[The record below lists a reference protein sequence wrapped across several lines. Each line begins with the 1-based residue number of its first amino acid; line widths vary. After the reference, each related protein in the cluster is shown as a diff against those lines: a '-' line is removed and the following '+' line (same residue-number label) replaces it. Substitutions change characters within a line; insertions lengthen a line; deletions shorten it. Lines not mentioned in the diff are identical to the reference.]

1 MERTTTPLAII
12 GGGNIAQALVRGGID
27 AGLLTPALV
36 AVAEPEPAKRELFR
50 SWGARPLKGPEELP
64 GWLTSVEHPGR
75 LAQVLLA
82 VKPQMFGEVS
92 LPLARSLGSDPRV
105 IITIMAGVT
114 TAKVSDALRGAP
126 VIRAMPNMA
135 ATVRRSTTALCIGGG
150 GDPEEID
157 DTLAVQLF
165 ESIGRVV
172 RIEEPLMDAF
182 TAVVGSGPAYVF
194 YLTEA
199 MARAAEQLG
208 FDRDTGEWIARWT
221 VSGAGALLDAT
232 DQPPETLR
240 AAVTSKGGTTAAAT
254 AVLDE
259 AKVMDAFVRAIAAAR
274 DRGRELSKG

>member
-1 MERTTTPLAII
+1 MAMERTQTPLAVV

-27 AGLLTPALV
+27 SGLLSTSLV
-36 AVAEPEPAKRELFR
+36 GVVEPEGGKRELFR
-50 SWGARPLKGPEELP
+50 SWGVRALRSPDELAVWLGGVETP
-64 GWLTSVEHPGR
+64 GAMG
-75 LAQVLLA
+75 QVLLA

-92 LPLARSLGSDPRV
+92 GPLARALGGVRRV
-105 IITIMAGVT
+105 VITILAGVPIARVASAFPGT
-114 TAKVSDALRGAP
+114 Q

-135 ATVRRSTTALCIGGG
+135 ATIRRSTTALCLG
-150 GDPEEID
+150 GDPDEID
-157 DTLAVQLF
+157 DDLAKRLF

-172 RIEEPLMDAF
+172 PIEEPLMDAF

-199 MARAAEQLG
+199 MARAAEKLG

-221 VSGAGALLDAT
+221 VAGAGALLDAT

-259 AKVMDAFVRAIAAAR
+259 AKVMDALIRAMEAAR
-274 DRGRELSKG
+274 DRGRELSRG